1 MFKLTPAAEEK
12 IFARMEAE
20 GKADHALRVRIVGW
34 TADDFEYRLE
44 VLPESDCDPVDVM
57 VAAGKMKVY
66 VAADSVDKLRGAQLD
81 YVETARER
89 GFKVEN
95 PNPVWTDEKA
105 LAVQRV
111 LDNEINP
118 GVGMH
123 GGQVKLLD
131 VRDDRAYVEFGG
143 GCVGC
148 GMSKVTLKK
157 GVTQAILENV
167 PEINEVVDTTDHAA
181 GTNPYYKP
189 EEVEGA
195 ESPVA

>member
-20 GKADHALRVRIVGW
+20 GKTDHALRVRIVGW

-44 VLPESDCDPVDVM
+44 VLPESECDQGDVM
-57 VAAGKMKVY
+57 VANGKMQVY
-66 VAADSVDKLRGAQLD
+66 IAADSVDKLRGAKLD
-81 YVETARER
+81 YVDSARER

-95 PNPVWTDEKA
+95 PNPVWTDERA

-123 GGQVKLLD
+123 GGRVKLLD
-131 VRDDRAYVEFGG
+131 VRDDVAYVEFGG

-157 GVTQAILENV
+157 GVTEAILENV
-167 PEINEVVDTTDHAA
+167 PEINEVVDTTDHAS

-189 EEVEGA
+189 EEVQGA